1 MKPTQI
7 PRAVGIE
14 SYIVRIYRRRPG
26 RGRLLIGVVEQVG
39 RDRRTAFG
47 SADELWR
54 ILTAARGRSS
64 AEAVRRS
71 GAPERARQGLRGR

>member
-1 MKPTQI
+1 VKPTPT
-7 PRAVGIE
+7 PRASGIE
-14 SYIVRIYRRRPG
+14 SYIVRIYRRHPG

-54 ILTAARGRSS
+54 ILTVSRGRSG
-64 AEAVRRS
+64 AGAGRRS
-71 GAPERARQGLRGR
+71 AVPERARQGLRGR